1 MPKQID
7 FKPRKTPSKKTSAKR
22 AVPPRKAVKTAKTAS
37 KAPKTA
43 KSTVKT
49 SSATTIK
56 VNFGP
61 KKATVKRKTI
71 SVVET
76 PDVPPKVE
84 TFEETREIPIEHPE
98 DLVAEP
104 DLAPEPEASADLDL
118 EEVFDELEAEQNAA
132 VNQNLFDDFENPL
145 DIQQENFIAEPEP
158 LELDQIEETA
168 EQGLLDDFAGAPA
181 EVVKTPAP
189 PSRQPNSPFLTA
201 VKVEKRPLSGGAYQA
216 SRTTIAQFTAAP
228 TEGSNPLVEDTPAKR
243 ETPTTVIDAAPKK
256 GSGTLGLLM
265 AILATVIAG
274 GVVGAMIY
282 FIFFQE

>member
-1 MPKQID
+1 M
-7 FKPRKTPSKKTSAKR
+7 
-22 AVPPRKAVKTAKTAS
+22 
-37 KAPKTA
+37 
-43 KSTVKT
+43 
-49 SSATTIK
+49 
-56 VNFGP
+56 
-61 KKATVKRKTI
+61 
-71 SVVET
+71 
-76 PDVPPKVE
+76 
-84 TFEETREIPIEHPE
+84 
-98 DLVAEP
+98 
-104 DLAPEPEASADLDL
+104 

-158 LELDQIEETA
+158 LELDQIKETA
-168 EQGLLDDFAGAPA
+168 EQELLDDFAGAPA
-181 EVVKTPAP
+181 EAVKTPAP

-216 SRTTIAQFTAAP
+216 SKTTIAQLTAAP
-228 TEGSNPLVEDTPAKR
+228 TKGNNPLVEDTPAKR

-274 GVVGAMIY
+274 GFVGAMIY